1 MSECTYLRD
10 IRMRIKERFNESLSE
25 NVIAI
30 LIWTMLE
37 QSKSITYESML
48 EELNKRQNK

>member
-1 MSECTYLRD
+1 MKETATQTTYLRD
-10 IRMRIKERFNESLSE
+10 IRMRIKEKFGESLSE

-37 QSKSITYESML
+37 NDIQLMS
-48 EELNKRQNK
+48 